1 MLEAESIQNGSPTI
15 CGLQKGLIYR
25 KMKSI
30 SFPSKKLDQ
39 RVDSNNPLI
48 QPMAFNHPKMDG
60 SAGIAIISCL
70 DIGRVVQEFRS
81 RPKEGLSTIQSRPT
95 NQLAETNPKWELH
108 QQKWWMNGI

>member
-15 CGLQKGLIYR
+15 CGLQKELSYS

-30 SFPSKKLDQ
+30 LFPSKKLDQ
-39 RVDSNNPLI
+39 RVDSNN
-48 QPMAFNHPKMDG
+48 PKMDG

-81 RPKEGLSTIQSRPT
+81 RPKEGLSIFQS
-95 NQLAETNPKWELH
+95 
-108 QQKWWMNGI
+108 